1 MPTVLEQLQT
11 IIEPL
16 LVSHGLELFDL
27 DYAGG
32 RVIVT
37 VDRPG
42 GPDVG
47 SITDATKTISRTLDG
62 HDVVPGHYTL
72 EVSSPGLERPLRTPA
87 HYTWAVTRAVKLK
100 LIPTVD
106 GDRRLAGTLAAYNA
120 DAATITVVLDEPA
133 GEERT
138 IPLADI
144 DKARTVFAWGAVPK
158 PESPSKANTAPKATV
173 AINKSEPANDQDGK
187 AHTPS
192 PASTPADTDPD
203 ATPEKRVTA

>member
-1 MPTVLEQLQT
+1 MPTVLDQLQS

-16 LVSHGLELFDL
+16 LASHGLELFDL

-47 SITDATKTISRTLDG
+47 DITDATKTISRTLDG

-87 HYTWAVTRAVKLK
+87 HYTWAVTRSVKLK

-106 GDRRLAGTLAAYNA
+106 GDRRLAGTLTDFDA
-120 DAATITVVLDEPA
+120 DAATITNVLDEPA
-133 GEERT
+133 GERRT
-138 IPLADI
+138 VALIDI
-144 DKARTVFAWGAVPK
+144 DKARTVFVWGAAPK
-158 PESPSKANTAPKATV
+158 PESPSKANKNPKPAAV
-173 AINKSEPANDQDGK
+173 VSKVEPANDQPLP
-187 AHTPS
+187 ANTAS
-192 PASTPADTDPD
+192 PVPPPADTDPD
-203 ATPEKRVTA
+203 ATPEKRVPA